1 MSADLC
7 PPPGKVPSTRKVLGD
22 EFGERRKGRKEEASQ
37 SVGKTAPCCLP
48 QALRPKPFRRTKS
61 DNYSMAALEPQH
73 NRSCLQT
80 CYI

>member
-7 PPPGKVPSTRKVLGD
+7 PLPGTVPDTRKVLGD
-22 EFGERRKGRKEEASQ
+22 EFSERRKGGKEEASQ

-48 QALRPKPFRRTKS
+48 QALRPKSFRTKS
-61 DNYSMAALEPQH
+61 DSYNMAALEPQH
-73 NRSCLQT
+73 NRSCLHT